1 MPIPPS
7 ARPVRIAFRLATL
20 AWAGWLVAKVL
31 AGGWQWRHILE
42 PSGLAAALLL
52 AATLAVAP
60 MERLMPGRRLV
71 AGLAAMR
78 RDFGLAAFGFA
89 ALHMAATVLALG
101 RIDYVIQG
109 LAWTS
114 IWTGWAA
121 FALLLPPAISSLPA
135 IRTRLGRF
143 WKPVQRL
150 TWPAAAFTAWHWYL
164 QTRGDWL
171 FWSITGLLI
180 TMEAARMLAPRRR
193 AH

>member
-1 MPIPPS
+1 MATPMFTRP
-7 ARPVRIAFRLATL
+7 ARFLFRFAALAG
-20 AWAGWLVAKVL
+20 AAWLVARVL
-31 AGGWQWRHILE
+31 TGGWQWRHTLE
-42 PSGLAAALLL
+42 PSGLAAALLM

-60 MERLMPGRRLV
+60 LESLLPGHRFI

-78 RDFGLAAFGFA
+78 RDMGLAAFGFA

-101 RIDYVIQG
+101 RLDHVIQG

-121 FALLLPPAISSLPA
+121 FVLLLPPALSSLPSVRA
-135 IRTRLGRF
+135 RLDRC

-150 TWPAAAFTAWHWYL
+150 TWPAAAFGAWHWYL
-164 QTRGDWL
+164 QARGDWL

-180 TMEAARMLAPRRR
+180 AMEAARMLAPRRPT
-193 AH
+193 H